1 MWGQII
7 AAVVGFVG
15 GAVVNGVS
23 TYKAVEAKVGAYKDA
38 AKEVRGAAEQYS
50 GTNAYNQMNTE
61 GANQADLMGNA
72 VGGELEA
79 QRFEA
84 LNPGVTGAGA
94 MNAADTSATQ
104 SAQATNAASQE
115 GLQEGMK
122 QAADTMNA
130 RYNAAT
136 TRANQLMQQ
145 ADIDYNV
152 ANQRN
157 QEIMN
162 TLGNLGSTFNSLR
175 RTNNGRT
182 YAGQQ

>member
-23 TYKAVEAKVGAYKDA
+23 TYKAIETKVGAYKDA
-38 AKEVRGAAEQYS
+38 AKEVREAAEQYS
-50 GTNAYNQMNTE
+50 GTNAYNQMNAE

-94 MNAADTSATQ
+94 MNAADS
-104 SAQATNAASQE
+104 
-115 GLQEGMK
+115 
-122 QAADTMNA
+122 
-130 RYNAAT
+130 
-136 TRANQLMQQ
+136 
-145 ADIDYNV
+145 
-152 ANQRN
+152 
-157 QEIMN
+157 
-162 TLGNLGSTFNSLR
+162 
-175 RTNNGRT
+175 
-182 YAGQQ
+182 